1 MKKELTILTT
11 FSIAIILVVTGCQ
24 HSSASK
30 NDSLSPNRSPAILHP
45 KIRQSKKQQQVKPQS
60 KKSQLR
66 SLLKKRQLQ
75 QVYFQRNVPA

>member
-30 NDSLSPNRSPAILHP
+30 NDST
-45 KIRQSKKQQQVKPQS
+45 VPQPVTS
-60 KKSQLR
+60 YSSSEDTSIKEATTSETSVKSQLR
-66 SLLKKRQLQ
+66 SLLQKRQLQ